1 MLHGATRGN
10 ETGNYGES
18 MAQAESAVGAER
30 TVFTGESRNRGGS
43 GNWVKQDFKRQGKAA
58 IAFQRE
64 GTICAKV

>member
-30 TVFTGESRNRGGS
+30 TVFMDE
-43 GNWVKQDFKRQGKAA
+43 
-58 IAFQRE
+58 
-64 GTICAKV
+64 